1 MSETALAQN
10 PKNLPGRSLE
20 EITASVRMNT
30 QAAGMHILQI
40 GQDMLDAKALLDH
53 GQWLPWLQ
61 SVGYSPRTAENWMR
75 IAREVSPDSA
85 LSALPQAKVLALL
98 ALPAEERESFA
109 QENAV
114 DNKSTAEIKRLIQ
127 EKEAALREKNALAA
141 ALDKTKSDLQK
152 ERICSE
158 HLQDELIEL
167 RDKPDHIVKERV
179 VPEDYEDLKRKAA
192 RYDADLADAAQAA
205 VEAEERARSL
215 AEELERAQTR
225 NDAQVKDEVRE
236 AQNAAN
242 DFLIAAQMFPYMPEL
257 VNRDRVRLEA
267 MMKPIRT
274 WVIEM
279 QKALEN
285 AYWAQGEGAVS

>member
-10 PKNLPGRSLE
+10 TKLPGRSLE
-20 EITASVRMNT
+20 EITASIRVHAVTMARSYI
-30 QAAGMHILQI
+30 AI
-40 GQDMLDAKALLDH
+40 GQDLTEAKALLGH
-53 GQWLPWLQ
+53 GNFLPWLAEMGINV
-61 SVGYSPRTAENWMR
+61 STANKCMKL
-75 IAREVSPDSA
+75 AAEVQPDSRLA
-85 LSALPQAKVLALL
+85 ELPYTKALALL

-114 DNKSTAEIKRLIQ
+114 DSKSAAEIRRLIQ

-167 RDKPDHIVKERV
+167 KDKPDHIVKVREM
-179 VPEDYEDLKRKAA
+179 PADYEDLKRKAA

-215 AEELERAQTR
+215 AEELERAQAR

-236 AQNAAN
+236 AQDAAN
-242 DFLIAAQMFPYMPEL
+242 DFLIAAQTFPYMPEL
-257 VNRDRVRLEA
+257 INRDRVRLEA
-267 MMKPIRT
+267 MMKPIRS

>member
-1 MSETALAQN
+1 MTEITAAGGMPARTIAQ
-10 PKNLPGRSLE
+10 
-20 EITASVRMNT
+20 ITASVRMNT

-85 LSALPQAKVLALL
+85 LSGLPQAKVLALL

-114 DNKSTAEIKRLIQ
+114 DSKSAAEIRRLIQ

-141 ALDKTKSDLQK
+141 ALDKTKSDLEK

-167 RDKPDHIVKERV
+167 KDKPDHIVKERV
-179 VPEDYEDLKRKAA
+179 VPADYEDLKRKAA

-215 AEELERAQTR
+215 AEELERAQAR
-225 NDAQVKDEVRE
+225 IDAQTKKDEVRE
-236 AQNAAN
+236 AQEAAD
-242 DFLIAAQMFPYMPEL
+242 DFLIAAQTFPYMPEL
-257 VNRDRVRLEA
+257 INRDRVRLEA
-267 MMKPIRT
+267 MVKPIRA
-274 WVIEM
+274 WVLEM
-279 QKALEN
+279 QRALEN
-285 AYWAQGEGAVS
+285 AYWAQQGEGAVS